1 MQLHRLEEF
10 LLLSLLQLSLL
21 LSSIDYRIILL
32 PASAPSESKK
42 LRVGLYSCPM
52 TENEGKGR
60 PTPKRKDSESKRKVS
75 TLAPLVSKEQKRAS
89 KALAK
94 ESRVAQRAAY
104 LRGDEAALPARDRG
118 ASRRYVRNF
127 VDSRRS
133 IGEYFLPIIFVVLV
147 LTLFPVAVVQIGAI
161 ALMYSVLVI
170 AVIDGIFLSRK
181 IRKAVEAKFPGTSTK
196 GLGMYAWLRSTQMR
210 RLRAPHPQVKVGDPI
225 N

>member
-1 MQLHRLEEF
+1 
-10 LLLSLLQLSLL
+10 
-21 LSSIDYRIILL
+21 
-32 PASAPSESKK
+32 
-42 LRVGLYSCPM
+42 M

-60 PTPKRKDSESKRKVS
+60 PTPKRKDAESKRKVS
-75 TLAPLVSKEQKRAS
+75 SLAPLVSKEQKRAS
-89 KALAK
+89 KALSK
-94 ESRVAQRAAY
+94 ESRIAQRAAY
-104 LRGDEAALPARDRG
+104 LRGDESALPARDRG
-118 ASRRYVRNF
+118 PARRYVRNF
-127 VDSRRS
+127 VDTRRS

-147 LTLFPVAVVQIGAI
+147 LTLFPVAVIQIGAI

>member
-1 MQLHRLEEF
+1 
-10 LLLSLLQLSLL
+10 
-21 LSSIDYRIILL
+21 
-32 PASAPSESKK
+32 
-42 LRVGLYSCPM
+42 M

-60 PTPKRKDSESKRKVS
+60 PTPKRKDAESKRKVS

-181 IRKAVEAKFPGTSTK
+181 IRKAVESKFPGTSTK